1 MKTEL
6 CVLVWRE
13 KILKTELC
21 VLVWRENILKTELFE
36 NDDVT
41 KMM

>member
-6 CVLVWRE
+6 FETLFKPGEFE
-13 KILKTELC
+13 KAGFAFR
-21 VLVWRENILKTELFE
+21 VNGNILKRKLFE

-41 KMM
+41 III